1 MRQSVIRQV
10 QRNSGVFWSCKQR
23 GLSLIEIL
31 VSLAVIAMMTAL
43 LYPGFGYSVRFVER
57 IQTRARLH
65 VLATVFRQAYE
76 DNAITVDGFAG
87 SSPKGG
93 TIYFPGQR
101 GVQSYRFATARSA
114 NLSNV
119 GATLQSG
126 FQYLAQHGGASA
138 KYYAVDGFS
147 KPIWVFVSNTLYAK
161 WNGYPVYYHNVAFV
175 SSVGNTNL
183 NSGTSFSA
191 STGALTLGGHD
202 LGIVVSGLAV
212 ETGLYQSTLDTL
224 RAVAQ
229 IYSQIFTSQ
238 YLNSASRDPTVDY
251 FSKAPQGAS
260 SSVTAQFDGVSP
272 ISNSCGYCGGWS
284 YKGDPYPGS
293 ANIPQTDFSQV
304 LVDCQPATVLG
315 GFAQTIG
322 YGAGQLNSA
331 FGQPISICNG
341 PNADGRG
348 REVRNPDSANSNR
361 SRAPYTA
368 LVEAWA
374 SDRVVLSVPVVGN
387 Y

>member
-1 MRQSVIRQV
+1 
-10 QRNSGVFWSCKQR
+10 VFWLCKQR
-23 GLSLIEIL
+23 GISLIEIL

-57 IQTRARLH
+57 IQTQARLH
-65 VLATVFRQAYE
+65 VLATAFRQAYE
-76 DNAITVDGFAG
+76 DNAINVDGFAG
-87 SSPKGG
+87 ASANGG
-93 TIYFPGQR
+93 TLYFPGQPG
-101 GVQSYRFATARSA
+101 GVYTYRFTTARSA

-119 GATLQSG
+119 GATVQSG
-126 FQYLAQHGGASA
+126 FRYLAQHGGASA

-147 KPIWVFVSNTLYAK
+147 KPIWVFISNTLYAK

-175 SSVGNTNL
+175 SSVGNPSL
-183 NSGTSFSA
+183 NPGTSFNA

-202 LGIVVSGLAV
+202 LGTVVSGLAV

-224 RAVAQ
+224 HAVAQ
-229 IYSQIFTSQ
+229 VYGQIFTSQ
-238 YLNSASRDPTVDY
+238 YLNSTARDPTVDY
-251 FSKAPQGAS
+251 FSKAPPGAS
-260 SSVTAQFDGVSP
+260 PSVAAQFDGSSP

-284 YKGDPYPGS
+284 YRGDPYPGS
-293 ANIPQTDFSQV
+293 AGIPQTDFSQV

-315 GFAQTIG
+315 GFARTMG

-331 FGQPISICNG
+331 FGEPIAICNG

-348 REVRNPDSANSNR
+348 RGVRNPDSATSNR